1 MTRDHNHHHQ
11 AFLAVEFIELR
22 PNGNDNIQGYIG
34 VLVLQNTYTFAT
46 SSRVSLT
53 FWNMALPSRLDV
65 AVGAAY
71 SDPSTDQSWFIST
84 VAARRTVKC
93 KLYVIALSLFA

>member
-1 MTRDHNHHHQ
+1 M
-11 AFLAVEFIELR
+11 R
-22 PNGNDNIQGYIG
+22 PNGNDIIQGYIG

-65 AVGAAY
+65 AVGTAY

-84 VAARRTVKC
+84 VAARRTAKR
-93 KLYVIALSLFA
+93 KLYLITLSLVA